1 MNTTFTF
8 LSAVYALIAI
18 VCGLLGIKMIISA
31 SSRQALKR
39 LLGYAYLSFAV
50 MYGMIFLLETQV
62 ISYTHFFYR
71 MSNLFVA
78 IGILLIAVSTF
89 FYPRI
94 LQGLPI
100 PKRAFDGYLGSIR
113 ITKDLWIPV
122 VPKYSAPDQTG
133 NQELHLSY
141 RGAPRENN
149 YPYEIVNGIDIISYR
164 GISERRPSEQSI
176 PGQLSENRK
185 PIHFA
190 PAQVE
195 AINRQ
200 LADLMETEKPFLKQ
214 GYSLKDLAGQ
224 LQIPAYQLSAFIN
237 METGMSFNEMIN
249 KRRIG
254 YCQEVIKLG
263 EADQLNIYGLGGKCG
278 FNNRNTFTIAF
289 KKYTGVTPSEFL
301 RSNSTKLH
309 DLTNFGKSGD

>member
-1 MNTTFTF
+1 
-8 LSAVYALIAI
+8 
-18 VCGLLGIKMIISA
+18 
-31 SSRQALKR
+31 
-39 LLGYAYLSFAV
+39 
-50 MYGMIFLLETQV
+50 
-62 ISYTHFFYR
+62 

-78 IGILLIAVSTF
+78 IGILLIAVSIF

-94 LQGLPI
+94 LHSVPV
-100 PKRAFDGYLGSIR
+100 PKRAFDGHLGRIR
-113 ITKDLWIPV
+113 SRKDLRIPV
-122 VPKYSAPDQTG
+122 VPKYSTPDQTG
-133 NQELHLSY
+133 YQELNLSY
-141 RGAPRENN
+141 RGAHREDN
-149 YPYEIVNGIDIISYR
+149 YAYEIVNGVETISYR
-164 GISERRPSEQSI
+164 GIYKRHSPEQSI
-176 PGQLSENRK
+176 AIRGQLSENRK
-185 PIHFA
+185 PIHFT
-190 PAQVE
+190 PGQIE

-263 EADQLNIYGLGGKCG
+263 EAEQLNIFGLGGKCG

-301 RSNSTKLH
+301 RSNSIKLP
-309 DLTNFGKSGD
+309 DLTNFGKSGN